1 MSSSKATEVAVYFC
15 CLEALQNAAKHAGPG
30 AAVTIRLT
38 EDDGHVE
45 FLVEDD
51 GVGFDP
57 GPAERGAGLRKI
69 AGPAAAA
76 GGAGGIE
83 AAEGAGTRVCARLPA

>member
-1 MSSSKATEVAVYFC
+1 MSSSKATEVAVYFG

-45 FLVEDD
+45 FLVEDG
-51 GVGFDP
+51 GVGFDA
-57 GPAERGAGLRKI
+57 GSAERGAGLRNI
-69 AGPAAAA
+69 AERPAAA
-76 GGAGGIE
+76 GGAARIE
-83 AAEGAGTRVCARLPA
+83 SAEGAGTRVRGRLPA